1 MKKISI
7 VACIF
12 IAASFCVLAQTSV
25 VDKKASMQSGKK
37 VYDQYCL
44 ACHQADGGGVPRM
57 NPPLQKTDYV
67 NGDKKRLINI
77 VLKGLNDPIEIN
89 GEEYV
94 NPMASHAHL
103 SDQQIADVLTYIRNN
118 FGNKAT
124 AVSPSEVKALRV
136 KK

>member
-7 VACIF
+7 VVF
-12 IAASFCVLAQTSV
+12 TLVLVSVYVLAQTGAADMKVSI
-25 VDKKASMQSGKK
+25 QRGKK

-67 NGDKKRLINI
+67 TGEKKRLINI

-103 SDQQIADVLTYIRNN
+103 SDQQIADVLTFIRNN
-118 FGNKAT
+118 FGNKAG
-124 AVSPSEVKALRV
+124 AVSPAEVKALRL

>member
-1 MKKISI
+1 MKIISI
-7 VACIF
+7 VACMLIV
-12 IAASFCVLAQTSV
+12 ASFCVFAQTTV
-25 VDKKASMQSGKK
+25 PDTKASMQRGKK
-37 VYDQYCL
+37 VYNQYCL

-67 NGDKKRLINI
+67 AGDKKRLINI

-103 SDQQIADVLTYIRNN
+103 NDQQIADVLTYIRNN
-118 FGNKAT
+118 FGNKASAVT
-124 AVSPSEVKALRV
+124 AAEVKALRV

>member
-1 MKKISI
+1 MRIISI
-7 VACIF
+7 VACLI
-12 IAASFCVLAQTSV
+12 IAASFCVFGQTTVS
-25 VDKKASMQSGKK
+25 DTKASIQRGKK

-44 ACHQADGGGVPRM
+44 ACHQADGGGVPRL

-67 NGDKKRLINI
+67 VGDKKRLINI
-77 VLKGLNDPIEIN
+77 ILKGLNDPIEIK

-124 AVSPSEVKALRV
+124 AISPTEVKALRV